1 MYESIG
7 DYTKRG
13 SKKDFFDLWYLMK
26 KNFWD
31 LFTLREFLRIKYK
44 NFNFGIFLK
53 ALTYFEDADKEN
65 FVDIDPKWYA
75 IKDFFK
81 TSVKN
86 KNWMKL

>member
-1 MYESIG
+1 
-7 DYTKRG
+7 
-13 SKKDFFDLWYLMK
+13 MK